1 MNPTYGQHW
10 KNLSFAEADHVSFTL
25 DGSCDFRHVERFL
38 DVQFEAI
45 MEIVKRDN
53 VTWSALPG
61 FFKRSQGPEFV
72 KGCKDEFDSREVEM
86 HKIYISKQETLP
98 IKPYFLNIL
107 GPPRSW
113 TKIDEGYSPTQSDAS
128 RGCLLYTSPSPRD

>member
-1 MNPTYGQHW
+1 M
-10 KNLSFAEADHVSFTL
+10 
-25 DGSCDFRHVERFL
+25 
-38 DVQFEAI
+38 
-45 MEIVKRDN
+45 
-53 VTWSALPG
+53 PG

-86 HKIYISKQETLP
+86 HQIYISKQETLP

-128 RGCLLYTSPSPRD
+128 RGDWELFSLDVMEKPAAVLELWMEYAKKHVIN